1 MGEEIKKKEH
11 KEHKEDKPLEKM
23 TVKELKAIALEFPR
37 TTSVHDMKKEELVAF
52 IRKAKGIKDEEPVE
66 KVKDSEKLKT
76 KQEMKAKI
84 RHFKDEKM
92 AARENKEGKKVSF
105 LRRRISRLK
114 KQTRRVSQA

>member
-1 MGEEIKKKEH
+1 MAEEIKK

-52 IRKAKGIKDEEPVE
+52 IKKAKGIKDEEPAN

-76 KQEMKAKI
+76 KLEMKAKI

-92 AARENKEGKKVSF
+92 TARENKEGKKVSF

-114 KQTRRVSQA
+114 KQTRRVVQA